1 MTGLKMIGIGRAL
14 PSRCV
19 TNDDLSK
26 IVDTNDAWIS
36 ERTGIRRRYYCADGE
51 STNTLIAAAARE
63 ALECARLQPEQID
76 CVIVATVSSNYA
88 SPSVACL
95 LQAELGIR
103 ENIPVMDI
111 NAACAGFLFGI
122 ATAAGLL
129 QICGGRHAL
138 VVGGEQLSRLMDM
151 TDRSTCVLFGDGA
164 GAAVF
169 ERDESADLCVDLGS
183 RGGMDIQIEGVGRPE
198 PSYIKMNGNAVFR
211 FAVGVIPDCLNA
223 VMDKAGLTM
232 DDIDWVV
239 CHQANARIIDHC
251 AKKMGAPEKFYKNI
265 DRYGNTSAASI
276 PLALYDM
283 YREGLLKDGQK
294 VLAVGFGAGLTWAGA
309 LLNIHMG
316 ASE

>member
-14 PSRCV
+14 PGRCV

-26 IVDTNDAWIS
+26 IVETSDAWIS
-36 ERTGIRRRYYCADGE
+36 ERTGIRRRYYCGEGE
-51 STNTLIAAAARE
+51 STNTLIVSAARQ
-63 ALECARLQPEQID
+63 AVANAGLTPEDID
-76 CVIVATVSSNYA
+76 CVIVATVSSDYA

-111 NAACAGFLFGI
+111 NAACAGFLYGT
-122 ATAAGLL
+122 ATASGML
-129 QICGGRHAL
+129 QVYGGRYAL

-151 TDRSTCVLFGDGA
+151 NDRSTCVLFGDAA
-164 GAAVF
+164 GAAVY
-169 ERDESADLCVDLGS
+169 ERDETADLCVDLGS
-183 RGGMDIQIEGVGRPE
+183 RGNLEIEIQGCARPE
-198 PSYIKMNGNAVFR
+198 PSVIKMNGNAVFR
-211 FAVGVIPDCLNA
+211 FAVGVIPSSLNR
-223 VMDKAGLTM
+223 VMAKAGLTM
-232 DDIDWVV
+232 DQIDWVV

-251 AKKMGAPEKFYKNI
+251 AKKLGAPEKFYKNI

-316 ASE
+316 VSE

>member
-1 MTGLKMIGIGRAL
+1 
-14 PSRCV
+14 
-19 TNDDLSK
+19 
-26 IVDTNDAWIS
+26 
-36 ERTGIRRRYYCADGE
+36 
-51 STNTLIAAAARE
+51 
-63 ALECARLQPEQID
+63 
-76 CVIVATVSSNYA
+76 
-88 SPSVACL
+88 
-95 LQAELGIR
+95 
-103 ENIPVMDI
+103 
-111 NAACAGFLFGI
+111 
-122 ATAAGLL
+122 
-129 QICGGRHAL
+129 
-138 VVGGEQLSRLMDM
+138 M

-183 RGGMDIQIEGVGRPE
+183 RGGMDIQIEGVGRPD

-283 YREGLLKDGQK
+283 YKEGLLKDGQK

-316 ASE
+316 VSE

>member
-14 PSRCV
+14 PGRCV

-36 ERTGIRRRYYCADGE
+36 ERTGIRKRYYCGEGE
-51 STNTLIAAAARE
+51 SANSLIIAAARE
-63 ALECARLQPEQID
+63 AIETSGLKPEDID
-76 CVIVATVSSNYA
+76 CVIVATVSSDYVT
-88 SPSVACL
+88 PSVSCL

-103 ENIPVMDI
+103 EAIPVLDI
-111 NAACAGFLFGI
+111 NAACAGFLYG
-122 ATAAGLL
+122 TAVASGLL
-129 QICGGRHAL
+129 QVCGGRYAL

-169 ERDESADLCVDLGS
+169 ERDDTTELFVDLGS
-183 RGGMDIQIEGVGRPE
+183 RGSMEIQIEGAGRPD
-198 PSYIKMNGNAVFR
+198 PSLIRMNGNAVFR
-211 FAVGVIPDCLNA
+211 FAVGVIPQSLNA
-223 VMDKAGLTM
+223 VLQKAGLTM
-232 DDIDWVV
+232 ADIDWVV

-265 DRYGNTSAASI
+265 DRYGNTSAASV

-294 VLAVGFGAGLTWAGA
+294 VLAVGFGGGLTWAGA

-316 ASE
+316 AAE

>member
-14 PSRCV
+14 PGRCV

-36 ERTGIRRRYYCADGE
+36 ERTGIRRRYYCAEGE
-51 STNTLIAAAARE
+51 SANSLIIAAARE
-63 ALECARLQPEQID
+63 AIGNAHIQPEKID
-76 CVIVATVSSNYA
+76 CVIVATVSGDYVT
-88 SPSVACL
+88 PSVACL
-95 LQAELGIR
+95 LQAALGIR

-111 NAACAGFLFGI
+111 NAACAGFLYG
-122 ATAAGLL
+122 TAAASGML
-129 QICGGRHAL
+129 QVCGGRYAL

-164 GAAVF
+164 GAAVY
-169 ERDESADLCVDLGS
+169 ERDDTTNLCVDLGS
-183 RGGMDIQIEGVGRPE
+183 RGGLDIQIQGAGSPE
-198 PSYIKMNGNAVFR
+198 PSVIQMNGNAVFR
-211 FAVGVIPDCLNA
+211 FAVGVIPSSLNA
-223 VMDKAGLTM
+223 VLEKANLTM
-232 DDIDWVV
+232 EDIDWVV

-294 VLAVGFGAGLTWAGA
+294 VLAVGFGGGLTWAGA
-309 LLNIHMG
+309 LLNIHLG
-316 ASE
+316 VTE